1 MNEIE
6 QHRNTKEKKTHNA
19 EEKEGPEEPL
29 QKYLYFGERFQ
40 IHL

>member
-1 MNEIE
+1 MKLSNIEI
-6 QHRNTKEKKTHNA
+6 QKKKTHKG
-19 EEKEGPEEPL
+19 EGKEGPEEPL